1 MPVAEGAAKEY
12 KAPILAG
19 FVASVSGSA
28 ATFGIAIAGLVAMGA
43 SRDQTFTALFVLLI
57 GYGVLSTALSY
68 RYKIPISIV
77 WSTPGAAFLAAS
89 LGLGLSFEQA
99 VGGFLLSGALLT
111 LTGLW
116 PALTRLVTKIPATI
130 ASAMLAG
137 VLFVFVITTVKAA
150 VDYPVLVVPVIVLWL
165 VLNRIATVWATP
177 IAIVLA
183 FALINFDMGSDW
195 LSEARLFPSFNLVI
209 PSLDIIPML
218 SVGVP
223 LYLITMASQN
233 LPGIAVMK
241 SLGYEVPVRAV
252 LTSTGLATVTA
263 SFFGGF
269 GMNLAAIT
277 AAINANEHA
286 AKDPNRRWLASFVG
300 GLVYLLFAIG
310 AGLFAAFVLAV
321 PSELLLAVVG
331 LALLPSFISAIGASV
346 EEKETRLPAVITFLV
361 GAAGITIFGIGGA
374 FWALVAGMLVL
385 FWQRIPLERS
395 AKRSG

>member
-1 MPVAEGAAKEY
+1 MTEPKGQKLEF

-19 FVASVSGSA
+19 FVASTSGSL

-43 SRDQTFTALFVLLI
+43 NRDQTFTALFVSLI
-57 GYGVLSTALSY
+57 GYGVLSMALSY
-68 RYKIPISIV
+68 RYKLPISIV

-89 LGLGLSFEQA
+89 YGLGLSFEQA
-99 VGGFLLSGALLT
+99 VGGFLLSGFLLT

-116 PALTRLVTKIPATI
+116 PALTRLVTKIPSTI

-137 VLFVFVITTVKAA
+137 VLFVFVLSTVKAS
-150 VDYPVLVVPVIVLWL
+150 VHYPLLVMPVVVIWL
-165 VLNRIATVWATP
+165 LLNRLATVWATP

-183 FALINFDMGSDW
+183 FLLVNIDIGSAW
-195 LSEARLFPSFNLVI
+195 LEGAKLFPEFRLVLPSFDL
-209 PSLDIIPML
+209 IPMI
-218 SVGVP
+218 SIGIP

-252 LTSTGLATVTA
+252 LGSTGLATMFI
-263 SFFGGF
+263 SFFGAF
-269 GMNLAAIT
+269 GLNLAAIT

-286 AKDPNRRWLASFVG
+286 AKDPSRRWFASFVG
-300 GLVYLLFAIG
+300 GLVYWLFAVG

-321 PSELLLAVVG
+321 PNELLLAVVG
-331 LALLPSFISAIGASV
+331 LALLPSFISSIGASV
-346 EEKETRLPAVITFLV
+346 EDKETRLPATITFLV

-374 FWALVAGMLVL
+374 FWALVTGILVL
-385 FWQRIPLERS
+385 AWQRFPLKTKS
-395 AKRSG
+395 